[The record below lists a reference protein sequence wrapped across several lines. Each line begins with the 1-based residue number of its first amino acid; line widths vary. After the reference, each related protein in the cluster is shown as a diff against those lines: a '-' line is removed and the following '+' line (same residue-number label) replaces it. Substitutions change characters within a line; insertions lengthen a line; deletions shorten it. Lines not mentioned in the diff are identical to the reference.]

1 MGGLI
6 AFRILVN
13 VSCDGKSYF
22 FVVCFVGS
30 IPIRD
35 EFRSFSEAPQG
46 GQA

>member
-22 FVVCFVGS
+22 FVVCFIGS